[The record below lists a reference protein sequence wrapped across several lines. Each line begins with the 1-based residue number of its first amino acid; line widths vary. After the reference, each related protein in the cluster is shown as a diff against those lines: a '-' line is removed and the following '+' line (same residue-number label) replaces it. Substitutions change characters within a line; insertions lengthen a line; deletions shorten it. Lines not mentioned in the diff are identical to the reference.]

1 MFLFFIFTGQLGSV
15 VYGFAIKIDKCY
27 SVLTSHLQSH
37 ENDVHQKESQK
48 INQMCVFDNL
58 DIFMI
63 LTAECTIFKLK
74 SFKIIM

>member
-1 MFLFFIFTGQLGSV
+1 ML
-15 VYGFAIKIDKCY
+15 
-27 SVLTSHLQSH
+27 LTSHLQSH